1 MGFPIFAAMVVIY
14 ALLSALFLALIFGP
28 QMWVVATMRRHGAER
43 DDYPGTG
50 GELARHLLD
59 EAGLSHVKVE
69 RIAAGDHYAPDDK
82 AVRLSAANFDG
93 RSVTAV
99 AVAAHEVGHALQH
112 AEGYRPLMLRQRL
125 ASWATTINRAGA
137 VLLVTA
143 PVLFALTRSPVIMVG
158 QVAGAFAIM
167 LTSVVVHVLTLPT
180 EFNASFR
187 RALPVLER
195 FIPAEDMPAARSVLR
210 AAALTYVAAA
220 LTTLLDITRWLRL
233 LRF

>member
-1 MGFPIFAAMVVIY
+1 MAI
-14 ALLSALFLALIFGP
+14 LLSILGVLVLALVFGP
-28 QMWVVATMRRHGAER
+28 QLWVTATMRRHGVARE
-43 DDYPGTG
+43 DFPGTG

-59 EAGLSHVKVE
+59 RAGLAEVKVE
-69 RIAAGDHYAPDDK
+69 RTALGDHYSPEDK
-82 AVRLSAANFDG
+82 AVRLSAQNFEG

-99 AVAAHEVGHALQH
+99 AVAAHEVGHAVQH

-125 ASWATTINRAGA
+125 AGWAVNINRAGA
-137 VLLVTA
+137 VLLVAT
-143 PVLFALTRSPVIMVG
+143 PVIFAVTHSPVVMLG
-158 QVAGAFAIM
+158 QAGAAFAIM
-167 LTSVVVHVLTLPT
+167 LSAVVIHAVTLPT

-187 RALPVLER
+187 RALPVLAQY
-195 FIPAEDMPAARSVLR
+195 IPADDMPAARSVLT